1 MSKQK
6 KIPQRKCIVC
16 GNLYDKNDLLRVV
29 NNKEVGVVID
39 ESGKLNG
46 RGAYICKNKECLSS
60 VRNSNKLNR
69 AFKQKIDD
77 KLYEELEAY
86 VENWGEKM
94 ADKIRVYELAKEHD
108 MPAKEMVELLNKEFG
123 LNIKSHMSNVK
134 GDDLEIIK
142 EYFKEEKNQKE
153 DKKTTDKKDQKT
165 KGNNKTNKN
174 NANKKENMKAKVK
187 NDKLDDLDEYD
198 DDESQIGS
206 KVKFNKSNK
215 NKQSKSKKS
224 KYDNDDNDFNF
235 EKRNKK
241 NRKKKNKKSKGPR
254 ANDKAGNVDEKKNSK
269 IEIPEIINVG
279 AFAEKIGE
287 NANAVIGKLIQLGV
301 MAGLNDP
308 IEFEQAEL
316 IAIDFGKEITLEQE
330 YSAIEEQAVDLD
342 YEDKEEDL
350 IARAPVV
357 SVMGHVDHGKTSI
370 LDAIRN
376 THVTTG
382 EAGGIT
388 QHIGAYSVDLDGRKI
403 TFLDTPG
410 HEAFTEMRLRGAQS
424 TDIAILV
431 VAADDGVMPQTIEAI
446 NHAKAAD
453 IPIVVAVNK
462 VDKEQSDP
470 NRVKQ
475 ELMEHGLVSEDW
487 GGDTITVDVSAKTG
501 QGIDDLLEMVLL
513 VAEMKELKANP
524 NRDAVGLI
532 IEAQLDK
539 ARGPV
544 ATVLVQKGTLH
555 EYDYVLTGSSSG
567 RIRAM
572 FDSKGQAIKEAGPSI
587 PVQILGLSEVAEAGD
602 KLFAVED
609 EKTARNY
616 AARAEE
622 QKREERLMSK
632 GASLEDVSSEANEGE
647 LKELNIIVKTDVR
660 GTVDAVSQSLIKL
673 SNDEVKVN
681 VIAGAVGGITESDV
695 LLAQASNAIII
706 GFNVRPTQGAME
718 RSKDNNIEIRTYS
731 VIYEAIE
738 EVEKAIK
745 GMLDPEFVEEVLG
758 RAEVRDTF
766 KVPSVGTIAG
776 VMVTNGSVPR
786 RAKIRLLRDNVVIF
800 DGDISS
806 MKRFK
811 DDTKELANGYE
822 GGIGLNRFND
832 IKVGDVMEAYEI
844 IEKERV

>member
-1 MSKQK
+1 
-6 KIPQRKCIVC
+6 
-16 GNLYDKNDLLRVV
+16 
-29 NNKEVGVVID
+29 
-39 ESGKLNG
+39 
-46 RGAYICKNKECLSS
+46 
-60 VRNSNKLNR
+60 
-69 AFKQKIDD
+69 
-77 KLYEELEAY
+77 
-86 VENWGEKM
+86 M
-94 ADKIRVYELAKEHD
+94 ADKIRVYELAKEQG
-108 MPAKEMVELLNKEFG
+108 MPAKKMVELLNEEFG
-123 LNIKSHMSNVK
+123 LGIKSHMSSVS
-134 GDDLEIIK
+134 GDDLELIK
-142 EYFKEEKNQKE
+142 EFFTESSNDDKKTNQKE
-153 DKKTTDKKDQKT
+153 QKKEQSNKETQKEQKANMKK
-165 KGNNKTNKN
+165 NNKVNYD
-174 NANKKENMKAKVK
+174 EM
-187 NDKLDDLDEYD
+187 DDYD
-198 DDESQIGS
+198 DDESMHGS
-206 KVKFNKSNK
+206 KQKIGKSNK
-215 NKQSKSKKS
+215 IKNKAKSKKNF
-224 KYDNDDNDFNF
+224 DNDDNEDFNP
-235 EKRNKK
+235 NKSNK
-241 NRKKKNKKSKGPR
+241 NRKKKNRKSKSNK
-254 ANDKAGNVDEKKNSK
+254 ANNQPAKENNENGK
-269 IEIPEIINVG
+269 IEIPEVVTVS

-287 NANAVIGKLIQLGV
+287 NSNAVIGKLIQLGV
-301 MAGLNDP
+301 MAGLNDT

-316 IAIDFGKEITLEQE
+316 IAMDFGKEISLEQE
-330 YSAIEEQAVDLD
+330 FSAIEEQEIDLD
-342 YEDKEEDL
+342 YEDNEEDL
-350 IARAPVV
+350 ITRAPVV

-370 LDAIRN
+370 LDAIKN
-376 THVTTG
+376 TRVTSG

-388 QHIGAYSVDLDGRKI
+388 QHIGAYSVDLNGRAI

-410 HEAFTEMRLRGAQS
+410 HEAFTEMRMRGAQS

-431 VAADDGVMPQTIEAI
+431 VAADDGVMPQTVEAI
-446 NHAKAAD
+446 NHAKAAE

-475 ELMEHGLVSEDW
+475 ELMEYGLVSEDW

-501 QGIDDLLEMVLL
+501 QGIEELLEMVLL
-513 VAEMKELKANP
+513 VAEMRELKANP

-555 EYDYVLTGSSSG
+555 EGDNVLTGSASG

-572 FDSKGQAIKEAGPSI
+572 FDSKGNAIKQAGPSV
-587 PVQILGLSEVAEAGD
+587 PVQILGLSDVAEAGD

-609 EKTARNY
+609 EKTARAY

-622 QKREERLMSK
+622 QKREERLMAK
-632 GASLEDVSSEANEGE
+632 GASLEDLSGEAAEGE
-647 LKELNIIVKTDVR
+647 LKELNVIVKTDVR
-660 GTVDAVSQSLIKL
+660 GTVDAVSQSLLKL
-673 SNDEVKVN
+673 SNEEVKVS
-681 VIAGAVGGITESDV
+681 VVAGAVGGITESDV

-718 RSKDNNIEIRTYS
+718 RAKDNNIEIRTYS

-738 EVEKAIK
+738 DVENAIK

-776 VMVTNGSVPR
+776 VMVTSGSVPR

-811 DDTKELANGYE
+811 DDAKELANGYE

-832 IKVGDVMEAYEI
+832 IKVGDVMEAYEVV
-844 IEKERV
+844 EKERD